1 MNCGESHQQPSRFR
15 SQRRGYTRGF
25 TLLEVVIVVLIAG
38 LLAAIAIPSLV
49 TTLRVMALR
58 SAVASLTGAIQ
69 STRYQAIFH
78 GCQYQIAFSSATYSY
93 TVASMSPAV
102 GGNACLAAFGAA
114 GPAVP
119 LAGKG
124 VGLNGPVT
132 ITLHPSGLV
141 QATAG
146 NLNTIV
152 LTHAMMPGSPET
164 IQVSN
169 YGKITVTP

>member
-1 MNCGESHQQPSRFR
+1 MTCRERYQQRIRFR
-15 SQRRGYTRGF
+15 SLRRGSTRGF
-25 TLLEVVIVVLIAG
+25 TILELLIVITIAG
-38 LLAAIAIPSLV
+38 LLAAIAIPTLV

-69 STRYQAIFH
+69 SARYQAIFH
-78 GCQYQIAFSSATYSY
+78 GCSYQIAFSSATYSY
-93 TVASMSPAV
+93 TVASMAPAF
-102 GGNACLAAFGAA
+102 GGQACLAAFGAP
-114 GPAVP
+114 GPAIP
-119 LAGKG
+119 LAGRG
-124 VGLNGPVT
+124 VGLNAPVT
-132 ITLHPSGLV
+132 IWVHPSGLV